1 MVVGKQEQGRSRG
14 ESMRGERTKT
24 ENTAVEGATEARPA
38 PQGATLPGG
47 GMKRPRSDERQPS
60 MFKSYHLS
68 KDSLVQSIP
77 PPRPTLRHRI
87 RTRETPA
94 DTQQTPLRCPI
105 ALFCMCGGE
114 GSSLCPVFIKTP
126 PRRAPLWLRP
136 AGFRH

>member
-60 MFKSYHLS
+60 MFKSYRLS

-77 PPRPTLRHRI
+77 PPPPYP
-87 RTRETPA
+87 ET
-94 DTQQTPLRCPI
+94 
-105 ALFCMCGGE
+105 
-114 GSSLCPVFIKTP
+114 
-126 PRRAPLWLRP
+126 
-136 AGFRH
+136 